1 MHVAIPGSVLLLAA
15 GVAGSFA
22 ADSYRLT
29 APPPDRP
36 PTCDATVTV
45 PAGFCAVLYAE
56 GLGAPRHIAVAANG
70 DLFAALRR
78 GGVVALRDTNADG
91 VADVRRQFGEGRFDG
106 IALEG
111 GFLYAARESQ
121 VIRWT
126 WASGQ
131 LEPAGAAQVIVRDMP
146 TGGHTAKTIA
156 VRGEYVY
163 VDHGSLT
170 NSCQQNDR
178 GERSPGIAGCPELQT
193 RAGIWRY
200 RADRTDQRPADGI
213 RFATGTRN
221 PMALAFEPTTGTLWM
236 SSHGRDQLSA
246 NWGFTVEQ
254 NAELPAEEFGPV
266 VEGADYG
273 WPFCY
278 HDGLVGRKV
287 LAPEYG
293 GDGRRVGQ
301 CAQKT
306 MPAVAFPGHWAPMA
320 IAFAG
325 GTTLPAEYRE
335 GAFVAFHGSWNRAP
349 LPQAGFRVSF
359 VPFRGGQVAGQYRDF
374 FQGNGGVVRPSGL
387 AVGVDGSVYVA
398 ADAQGKVWRVTYTG
412 R

>member
-1 MHVAIPGSVLLLAA
+1 MLKSIVSAAALGLFLTAGAPG
-15 GVAGSFA
+15 
-22 ADSYRLT
+22 RLT
-29 APPPDRP
+29 AP

-45 PAGFCAVLYAE
+45 PAGFCAVLVAE

-70 DLFAALRR
+70 DVFAALRR

-91 VADVRRQFGEGRFDG
+91 VADIRRPFGEGRFDG

-111 GFLYAARESQ
+111 GFLYAAQEAR
-121 VIRWT
+121 VIRWA
-126 WASGQ
+126 WAAGQ
-131 LEPAGAAQVIVRDMP
+131 LEPAGEAQVVVRDMP

-156 VRGEYVY
+156 VRGQFLY

-178 GERSPGIAGCPELQT
+178 GDRSPGVAGCPELQT

-200 RADRTDQRPADGI
+200 RADRTDQRPADGT

-221 PMALAFEPTTGTLWM
+221 PMALAFEPTSGTLWM
-236 SSHGRDQLSA
+236 ASHGRDQLAA

-266 VEGADYG
+266 TEGADYG

-278 HDGLVGRKV
+278 HDGLARRKV

-293 GDGRRVGQ
+293 GDGRQVGQ
-301 CAQKT
+301 CAQK
-306 MPAVAFPGHWAPMA
+306 MAPAVAFPGHWAPMA

-325 GTTLPAEYRE
+325 GRATPAEYAE
-335 GAFVAFHGSWNRAP
+335 GAYVAFHGSWNRAP

-359 VPFRGGQVAGQYRDF
+359 VPFRRGQVAGEHRTF
-374 FQGNGGVVRPSGL
+374 FEGNGNVVRPSGL
-387 AVGVDGSVYVA
+387 AVGADGSVYIA
-398 ADAQGKVWRVTYTG
+398 ADAQGKIWRVTYQG